1 MNGVIGGLDQ
11 GVRLFQ
17 LRVLNLNDLFETI
30 PKTQHQ
36 SLEHQ
41 TLIFYSISE
50 HITFHQTSEQASNV
64 MSPKT
69 RAYNLPSVRSKPNK
83 KVTNNKRHLFGRSLS
98 IVETIKECT
107 QNAKEME
114 MLKIEMTQDITK
126 QILENEQVGR
136 KLLLERQL

>member
-17 LRVLNLNDLFETI
+17 LRVLNLNALFETI

-69 RAYNLPSVRSKPNK
+69 RAYNLPSVRRMYTKCKGNGDVENRNDTRHYK
-83 KVTNNKRHLFGRSLS
+83 TNIR
-98 IVETIKECT
+98 E
-107 QNAKEME
+107 
-114 MLKIEMTQDITK
+114 
-126 QILENEQVGR
+126 
-136 KLLLERQL
+136 